1 MFGHETGWSDC
12 IVDALL
18 IAPHRHECE
27 TKQGEQMTAIR
38 NAGPASG
45 EDLWV
50 FGYGSL
56 MWRPGFAFEERQV
69 ARLSGFHRS
78 LCVYSHVHRGTPDK
92 PGLVMGLDR
101 GGSCK
106 GLAYRV
112 HHAHAADTIA
122 YLREREQVT
131 SVYIERIAPI
141 TLQNGPRR
149 LALTYIVDSSH
160 AQYAGRLDRERLL
173 HHIHQ
178 GHGVSGPNPDY
189 VLKTHDQLL
198 DMGLS
203 DPVLSWLARALRH
216 GTPQN

>member
-1 MFGHETGWSDC
+1 M
-12 IVDALL
+12 VNAMR
-18 IAPHRHECE
+18 AP
-27 TKQGEQMTAIR
+27 
-38 NAGPASG
+38 G

-112 HHAHAADTIA
+112 HHARAPETIA

-131 SVYIERIAPI
+131 SVYVERIVPI
-141 TLQNGPRR
+141 TLQGGMRR
-149 LALTYIVDSSH
+149 LALTYSVDSSH

-173 HHIHQ
+173 HHVTQ

-189 VLKTHDQLL
+189 VLRTHDQLL
-198 DMGLS
+198 DLGLQ

-216 GTPQN
+216 DTPRR